1 MWHVGADRSRFA
13 DARQPYLGLER
24 RVDSRI
30 ETPFPAIVRG
40 VVLGARRF
48 EEHTVLDNLS
58 SRGLHLRLARPVWQ
72 DSRLFV
78 LIRLSGTSN
87 TDSPAGCIALHGVV
101 LRVEARPGSVFAIAV
116 SLTHHRFIYAEQNQL

>member
-1 MWHVGADRSRFA
+1 MWHVGADRSHYA

-24 RVDSRI
+24 RVASRI

-40 VVLGARRF
+40 VALGARRF

-58 SRGLHLRLARPVWQ
+58 SRGLHLRLVRPVQ
-72 DSRLFV
+72 QGIKLFV
-78 LIRLSGTSN
+78 LIRLSGASN
-87 TDSPAGCIALHGVV
+87 TDDSMGFIALHGVV
-101 LRVEARPGSVFAIAV
+101 LRAEARPGSVFAIAV